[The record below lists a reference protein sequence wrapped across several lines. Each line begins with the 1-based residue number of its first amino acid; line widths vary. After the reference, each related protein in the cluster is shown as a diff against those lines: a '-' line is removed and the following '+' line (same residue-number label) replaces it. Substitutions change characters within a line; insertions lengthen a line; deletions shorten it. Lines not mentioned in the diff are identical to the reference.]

1 MGFSVNASIP
11 TTADRAE
18 PRLSSQAMEDP
29 NAFSSG
35 YGANNAAL
43 ATSGGEY
50 HVRAGPDDHL
60 CGAMSTV
67 TLCPASASAPPASA
81 EATETS
87 PCTLAMTVAP
97 GTFVPSPASRLTA
110 RAVG

>member
-1 MGFSVNASIP
+1 
-11 TTADRAE
+11 
-18 PRLSSQAMEDP
+18 MEDP
-29 NAFSSG
+29 DAFSSG
-35 YGANNAAL
+35 YGANDAAL

-67 TLCPASASAPPASA
+67 TTAPPASA
-81 EATETS
+81 EATGTS
-87 PCTLAMTVAP
+87 PCTLAMSVAP